1 MSDYKLKNVCD
12 FDLAQTLECGQCFH
26 FVKLDEN
33 DYVLTAKGRVLHV
46 SQQADT
52 VTFYDTEEDEYVN
65 VWKDYFDMDRDYS
78 AVKKK
83 LLENDNKLKDAIESM
98 WGVRIL
104 NQDFFETL
112 ISFIISQNKQ
122 IPHIKKIVADISAK
136 FGTYKGTY
144 GGADMYTFP
153 TLEQLNNASE
163 EDFKELKT
171 GFRAPYIMDAI
182 RRNMAGQF
190 NEKELK
196 NMDYDSCIKELMTI
210 KGVGEKVA
218 NCVSLF
224 GLGKK
229 EAFPVDVWIKRI
241 MENLYLDIANKRK
254 QIEIA
259 NIKKC
264 NEYTNQYGL
273 MLTDNQITNLLE
285 RKKETLKET
294 GRIEFREGIIDR
306 IIKEFCDSPYINQ
319 DNYALTLYELVEV
332 FYEYKN
338 ETMDLITDDELII
351 FMKKSFDGICEGD
364 IEYLAGTIMY
374 KMRENLL
381 KGKPLDYEEC
391 DNYE

>member
-33 DYVLTAKGRVLHV
+33 DYVLTAKGRLLHV

-78 AVKKK
+78 AIKNK
-83 LLENDNKLKDAIESM
+83 LLEKDDKLKDAIESM

-144 GGADMYTFP
+144 GGTDMYTFP
-153 TLEQLNNASE
+153 TLEQLVNASE

-190 NEKELK
+190 DRNELK
-196 NMDYDSCIKELMTI
+196 SMDYDSCIKELMAI

-218 NCVSLF
+218 NCVCLF

-241 MENLYLDIANKRK
+241 METMYFGGVDTPKDKIAAFAKEQFGELGGFAQQYLFYYGKS
-254 QIEIA
+254 
-259 NIKKC
+259 IKMGVK
-264 NEYTNQYGL
+264 
-273 MLTDNQITNLLE
+273 
-285 RKKETLKET
+285 
-294 GRIEFREGIIDR
+294 
-306 IIKEFCDSPYINQ
+306 
-319 DNYALTLYELVEV
+319 
-332 FYEYKN
+332 
-338 ETMDLITDDELII
+338 
-351 FMKKSFDGICEGD
+351 
-364 IEYLAGTIMY
+364 
-374 KMRENLL
+374 
-381 KGKPLDYEEC
+381 
-391 DNYE
+391 

>member
-1 MSDYKLKNVCD
+1 MADYKLKNVCD

-26 FVKLDEN
+26 FVKLDEE
-33 DYVLTAKGRVLHV
+33 DYVLTAKGYVLHV
-46 SQQADT
+46 SQEADT
-52 VTFYDTEEDEYVN
+52 VTFYDTDKDEYVN

-78 AVKKK
+78 AIKKK
-83 LLENDNKLKDAIESM
+83 LLEKDDKLKDAIESM

-153 TLEQLNNASE
+153 TLEQLANASE

-182 RRNMAGQF
+182 RRNMEGQF
-190 NEKELK
+190 DINELK
-196 NMDYDSCIKELMTI
+196 SMDYDSCIKELMTI

-241 MENLYLDIANKRK
+241 ME
-254 QIEIA
+254 
-259 NIKKC
+259 
-264 NEYTNQYGL
+264 
-273 MLTDNQITNLLE
+273 
-285 RKKETLKET
+285 
-294 GRIEFREGIIDR
+294 
-306 IIKEFCDSPYINQ
+306 
-319 DNYALTLYELVEV
+319 
-332 FYEYKN
+332 
-338 ETMDLITDDELII
+338 TMY
-351 FMKKSFDGICEGD
+351 FDGVDTPKDKIAAFAKEQFG
-364 IEYLAGTIMY
+364 ELGGFAQQYLFYYGKSI
-374 KMRENLL
+374 KMGV
-381 KGKPLDYEEC
+381 K
-391 DNYE
+391 

>member
-1 MSDYKLKNVCD
+1 MSDYKLKNICD

-33 DYVLTAKGRVLHV
+33 DYVLTAKGRLLHV

-78 AVKKK
+78 EIKNK
-83 LLENDNKLKDAIESM
+83 LLEKDDKLKDAIESM

-153 TLEQLNNASE
+153 TLEQLANASE

-171 GFRAPYIMDAI
+171 GLRAPYIMDAI

-190 NEKELK
+190 DINELK
-196 NMDYDSCIKELMTI
+196 SMDYDSCIKELMTI

-241 MENLYLDIANKRK
+241 ME
-254 QIEIA
+254 
-259 NIKKC
+259 
-264 NEYTNQYGL
+264 
-273 MLTDNQITNLLE
+273 
-285 RKKETLKET
+285 
-294 GRIEFREGIIDR
+294 
-306 IIKEFCDSPYINQ
+306 
-319 DNYALTLYELVEV
+319 
-332 FYEYKN
+332 
-338 ETMDLITDDELII
+338 TMY
-351 FMKKSFDGICEGD
+351 FDGVDTPKDKIAAFAKEQFG
-364 IEYLAGTIMY
+364 ELGGFAQQYLFYYGKSI
-374 KMRENLL
+374 KMGV
-381 KGKPLDYEEC
+381 K
-391 DNYE
+391 

>member
-1 MSDYKLKNVCD
+1 MSDYKLKNICD

-33 DYVLTAKGRVLHV
+33 DYVLTAKGRLLHV

-78 AVKKK
+78 EIKNK
-83 LLENDNKLKDAIESM
+83 LLEKDDKLKDAIESM

-144 GGADMYTFP
+144 GGTDMYTFP
-153 TLEQLNNASE
+153 TLEQLVNASE

-190 NEKELK
+190 DKNELK
-196 NMDYDSCIKELMTI
+196 SMDYDSCIKELMTI

-218 NCVSLF
+218 NCVCLF

-241 MENLYLDIANKRK
+241 ME
-254 QIEIA
+254 
-259 NIKKC
+259 
-264 NEYTNQYGL
+264 
-273 MLTDNQITNLLE
+273 
-285 RKKETLKET
+285 
-294 GRIEFREGIIDR
+294 
-306 IIKEFCDSPYINQ
+306 
-319 DNYALTLYELVEV
+319 
-332 FYEYKN
+332 
-338 ETMDLITDDELII
+338 TMY
-351 FMKKSFDGICEGD
+351 FDGVDTPKDKIAAFAKEQFG
-364 IEYLAGTIMY
+364 ELGGFAQQYLFYYGKSI
-374 KMRENLL
+374 KMGV
-381 KGKPLDYEEC
+381 K
-391 DNYE
+391 

>member
-1 MSDYKLKNVCD
+1 MADYKLKNVCD

-26 FVKLDEN
+26 FVKLDEE
-33 DYVLTAKGRVLHV
+33 DYVLTAKGYVLHV
-46 SQQADT
+46 SQEADT
-52 VTFYDTEEDEYVN
+52 VTFYDTDKDEYVN

-78 AVKKK
+78 AIKKK
-83 LLENDNKLKDAIESM
+83 LLEKDDKLKDAIESM

-153 TLEQLNNASE
+153 TLEQLANASE

-190 NEKELK
+190 DINELK
-196 NMDYDSCIKELMTI
+196 SMDYDSCIKELMTI

-241 MENLYLDIANKRK
+241 ME
-254 QIEIA
+254 
-259 NIKKC
+259 
-264 NEYTNQYGL
+264 
-273 MLTDNQITNLLE
+273 
-285 RKKETLKET
+285 
-294 GRIEFREGIIDR
+294 
-306 IIKEFCDSPYINQ
+306 
-319 DNYALTLYELVEV
+319 
-332 FYEYKN
+332 
-338 ETMDLITDDELII
+338 TMY
-351 FMKKSFDGICEGD
+351 FDGVDTPKDKIAAFAKEQFGKLGGFAQQ
-364 IEYLAGTIMY
+364 YLFYYGKSI
-374 KMRENLL
+374 KMGV
-381 KGKPLDYEEC
+381 K
-391 DNYE
+391 

>member
-1 MSDYKLKNVCD
+1 MADYKLKNVCD

-26 FVKLDEN
+26 FVKLDEE
-33 DYVLTAKGRVLHV
+33 DYVLMAKGYVLHV
-46 SQQADT
+46 SQEADT
-52 VTFYDTEEDEYVN
+52 VTFYDTDKDEYVN

-78 AVKKK
+78 AIKKK
-83 LLENDNKLKDAIESM
+83 LLEKDDKLKDAIESM

-153 TLEQLNNASE
+153 TLEQLANASE

-190 NEKELK
+190 DINELK
-196 NMDYDSCIKELMTI
+196 SMDYDSCIKELMTI

-241 MENLYLDIANKRK
+241 ME
-254 QIEIA
+254 
-259 NIKKC
+259 
-264 NEYTNQYGL
+264 
-273 MLTDNQITNLLE
+273 
-285 RKKETLKET
+285 
-294 GRIEFREGIIDR
+294 
-306 IIKEFCDSPYINQ
+306 
-319 DNYALTLYELVEV
+319 
-332 FYEYKN
+332 
-338 ETMDLITDDELII
+338 TMY
-351 FMKKSFDGICEGD
+351 FDGVDTPKDKIAAFAKEQFG
-364 IEYLAGTIMY
+364 ELGGFAQQYLFYYGKSI
-374 KMRENLL
+374 KMGV
-381 KGKPLDYEEC
+381 K
-391 DNYE
+391 

>member
-26 FVKLDEN
+26 FVKLGEE

-46 SQQADT
+46 SQEADT

-78 AVKKK
+78 AIKKK
-83 LLENDNKLKDAIESM
+83 LLEKDDKLKDAIESM

-104 NQDFFETL
+104 NQEFFETL

-122 IPHIKKIVADISAK
+122 IPHIKKIVADISTK
-136 FGTYKGTY
+136 FGTYMGSF
-144 GGADMYTFP
+144 GGVDMYTFP
-153 TLEQLNNASE
+153 TIKQLTNASE

-190 NEKELK
+190 DEKELK
-196 NMDYDSCIKELMTI
+196 DMDYDSCVKELMTI

-241 MENLYLDIANKRK
+241 ME
-254 QIEIA
+254 
-259 NIKKC
+259 
-264 NEYTNQYGL
+264 
-273 MLTDNQITNLLE
+273 
-285 RKKETLKET
+285 
-294 GRIEFREGIIDR
+294 
-306 IIKEFCDSPYINQ
+306 
-319 DNYALTLYELVEV
+319 
-332 FYEYKN
+332 
-338 ETMDLITDDELII
+338 TMY
-351 FMKKSFDGICEGD
+351 FDGVDTPKDKIAAFAKEQFG
-364 IEYLAGTIMY
+364 ELGGFAQQYLFYYGKTI
-374 KMRENLL
+374 KMGV
-381 KGKPLDYEEC
+381 K
-391 DNYE
+391 